1 MLRTLFLIL
10 FCVTAPSGLAAA
22 DPPDTARVDPAASCI
37 ATLLDE
43 SAALSLP
50 VRVERA
56 FTLTLHAADDALR
69 HRENGRAI
77 VLLRTFTF
85 EVRGVKR
92 AKRLEPETADM
103 LIAKAE
109 EAITH
114 LTFFDRERAK

>member
-1 MLRTLFLIL
+1 MLRTLLLIL
-10 FCVTAPSGLAAA
+10 FCLIAARGLAAA
-22 DPPDTARVDPAASCI
+22 DPPDAGHDPAVSRI
-37 ATLLDE
+37 AALVDE

-56 FTLTLHAADDALR
+56 FNLTLHAANDALR
-69 HRENGRAI
+69 RGETGRAM

-92 AKRLEPETADM
+92 AKRLHADAADL

-109 EAITH
+109 DAIAS
-114 LTFFDRERAK
+114 LGQSR

>member
-1 MLRTLFLIL
+1 MLRTLLLIL
-10 FCVTAPSGLAAA
+10 FCLIAARGLAAA
-22 DPPDTARVDPAASCI
+22 DPPDAAADDPTVSCI
-37 ATLLDE
+37 AALVDE

-56 FTLTLHAADDALR
+56 FKLTLHAANHALR
-69 HRENGRAI
+69 QGETGRAM

-92 AKRLEPETADM
+92 AKRLHAEAADM

-109 EAITH
+109 EAIVT
-114 LTFFDRERAK
+114 LEQSR